1 MKITKTQLKKIIMEE
16 LEAIKEVSYDSR
28 NHWVEFAGEQNISQP
43 WENEFLNDDDWS
55 REQVDFINNVL
66 MQAYMKIHDELD
78 LVGGRSEG
86 NEKASG

>member
-1 MKITKTQLKKIIMEE
+1 MKLTKQKLKQIIKEE
-16 LEAIKEVSYDSR
+16 LEAIKEVSYDLQ
-28 NHWVEFAGEQNISQP
+28 NHWAEFATEQRISQP

-55 REQVDFINNVL
+55 REQVEFINDVL
-66 MQAYMKIHDELD
+66 MQAYLKIHDELE